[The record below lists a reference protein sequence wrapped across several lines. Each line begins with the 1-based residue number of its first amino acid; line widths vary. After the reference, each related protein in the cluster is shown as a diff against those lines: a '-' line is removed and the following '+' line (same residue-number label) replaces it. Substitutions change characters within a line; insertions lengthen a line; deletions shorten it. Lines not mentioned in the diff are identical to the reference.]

1 MFVRYF
7 STKVIVVSNS
17 VAKHWQAYLKKNQL
31 IKVYN
36 GIVFSPKEPPESTKR
51 KTGQDITVTS
61 IARLIPSKG
70 HKYFIE
76 VAKELLKINSKFQF
90 LIVGDTFQGYESYE
104 EKLKTLVVENNLH
117 EKIHFLGLRSDVE
130 SILSKSDL
138 VFHSSITPDSLPT
151 VLFEAIKMRV
161 PVAATDLAGAVEILD
176 NGNCGLLL
184 PLNNVKKAAH
194 MINDYI
200 NDEKLKTSNIEKAIE
215 HTNQYFSPTKFEK
228 NILDIF
234 KNTLISK

>member
-1 MFVRYF
+1 MF
-7 STKVIVVSNS
+7 
-17 VAKHWQAYLKKNQL
+17 LKLSINDFF
-31 IKVYN
+31 IR
-36 GIVFSPKEPPESTKR
+36 PEIIYSKIKR
-51 KTGQDITVTS
+51 KTSQDITVTS

-138 VFHSSITPDSLPT
+138 VFQYLMSST
-151 VLFEAIKMRV
+151 F
-161 PVAATDLAGAVEILD
+161 
-176 NGNCGLLL
+176 
-184 PLNNVKKAAH
+184 H
-194 MINDYI
+194 
-200 NDEKLKTSNIEKAIE
+200 
-215 HTNQYFSPTKFEK
+215 H
-228 NILDIF
+228 
-234 KNTLISK
+234 